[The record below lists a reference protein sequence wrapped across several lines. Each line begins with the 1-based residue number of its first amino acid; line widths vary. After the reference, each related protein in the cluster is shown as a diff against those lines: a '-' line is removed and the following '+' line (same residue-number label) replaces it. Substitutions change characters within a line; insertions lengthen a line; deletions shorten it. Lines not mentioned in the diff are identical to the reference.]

1 MLNKQDS
8 CTSCVSTR
16 HFFQSN
22 YSVCIVS
29 GSGDGAGTSVSIGSE
44 AGTSPLVGACPF
56 EASLAGPLG
65 SAVGAGLGG
74 AGLDFVIIGLQ
85 NLFPQ
90 VSHPHR

>member
-1 MLNKQDS
+1 M
-8 CTSCVSTR
+8 
-16 HFFQSN
+16 
-22 YSVCIVS
+22 VS

-90 VSHPHR
+90 NSHPHR